1 MHALFAREGERMRA
15 LWKGAITFGLIYV
28 PVKMYAATEKKDV
41 KFNYLHAPCHTPLRY
56 VRYCPHCAAEVK
68 TDEIVR
74 GYEYEKGQYITVT
87 EDELAGL
94 SGDKNRSVDIID
106 FVDLQQIDPV
116 YFDRSYYLGPGEGGK
131 KVYELLRQAMQQT
144 SRAAIALI
152 TIRNR
157 ESLAVIRPTGQA
169 LVMET
174 MFYADEVRA
183 VEQVENIGGQVNLHE
198 NEVKMA
204 VNLIDNLST
213 DFEPVKYT
221 STYREK
227 LHEMIRAKIAGEAVL
242 EKPAAP
248 ATENVVDLMA
258 ALKAS
263 IEMAKEERG
272 NRKKRQVVGKGS

>member
-1 MHALFAREGERMRA
+1 MRA

-41 KFNYLHAPCHTPLRY
+41 KFNYLHAQCHTPLRY
-56 VRYCPHCAAEVK
+56 VRYCPHCNKEAK

-94 SGDKNRSVDIID
+94 SGEKNRSVDIID
-106 FVDLQQIDPV
+106 FVDMQKIDPV

-131 KVYELLRQAMQQT
+131 KVYELLRQSMLET
-144 SRAAIALI
+144 NRAAIALI

-157 ESLAVIRPTGQA
+157 ESLAVIRPTQQA
-169 LVMET
+169 LIMET
-174 MFYADEVRA
+174 MFYADEVRS
-183 VEQVENIGGQVNLHE
+183 VEQVEEIGGQVNLHE

-213 DFEPVKYT
+213 DFEPGKYT
-221 STYREK
+221 SVYREK
-227 LHEMIRAKIAGEAVL
+227 LHEIIRAKIAGDAVV

-248 ATENVVDLMA
+248 AAENVVDLMS

-263 IEMAKEERG
+263 IEIAKEERG
-272 NRKKRQVVGKGS
+272 NRKRRQAAGKGS

>member
-1 MHALFAREGERMRA
+1 MRA

-41 KFNYLHAPCHTPLRY
+41 KFNYLHARCHTPLRY
-56 VRYCPHCAAEVK
+56 VRYCPHCAGEVK

-87 EDELAGL
+87 EDELTGL
-94 SGDKNRSVDIID
+94 SGEKNRSVDIID
-106 FVDLQQIDPV
+106 FVELQKIDPV
-116 YFDRSYYLGPGEGGK
+116 YYDRSYYLGPGDGGK
-131 KVYELLRQAMQQT
+131 KVYELLRQAMLET

-157 ESLAVIRPTGQA
+157 ESLAVIRPTDRA
-169 LVMET
+169 LIMET
-174 MFYADEVRA
+174 MFYADEVRS
-183 VEQVENIGGQVNLHE
+183 VEQVEEISGKINLHE

-213 DFEPVKYT
+213 DFEPGKYT

-227 LHEMIRAKIAGEAVL
+227 VHEMIRAKIAGEAVL
-242 EKPAAP
+242 EKPVAP
-248 ATENVVDLMA
+248 AAENVVDLMA
-258 ALKAS
+258 ALQAS
-263 IEMAKEERG
+263 IEIAKEERG
-272 NRKKRQVVGKGS
+272 NRKKRQAAGKGS